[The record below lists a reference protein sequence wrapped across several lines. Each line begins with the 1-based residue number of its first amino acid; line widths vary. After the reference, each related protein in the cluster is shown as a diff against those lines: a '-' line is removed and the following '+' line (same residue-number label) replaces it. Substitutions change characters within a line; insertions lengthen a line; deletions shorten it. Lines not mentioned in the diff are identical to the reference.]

1 MNYLVVVLAE
11 SPLICVPAAP
21 VESDIVEDPEFI
33 DPVESIGAAIGWVI
47 DVVSV
52 IVVSVVEVESLFAS
66 FLQLTRE
73 RPKIRADARMVFII

>member
-33 DPVESIGAAIGWVI
+33 DPVESIGAAIG
-47 DVVSV
+47 
-52 IVVSVVEVESLFAS
+52 
-66 FLQLTRE
+66 
-73 RPKIRADARMVFII
+73 